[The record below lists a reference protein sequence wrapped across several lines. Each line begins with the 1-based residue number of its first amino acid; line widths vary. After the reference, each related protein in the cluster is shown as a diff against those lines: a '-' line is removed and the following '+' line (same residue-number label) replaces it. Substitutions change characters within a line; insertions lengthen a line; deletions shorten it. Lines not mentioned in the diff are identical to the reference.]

1 MKAAP
6 FEYHRATSI
15 DEACR
20 LIAADD
26 DARIIA
32 GGQTLIP
39 MMALRLARPTRLVDI
54 MRIPDLSG
62 IRDDGATIRIGAT
75 TRQVE
80 VERSKVVASKLP
92 LLAAAMPWVGHA
104 PTRSRGTVGG
114 SVANADPAAEIA
126 LVLATLG
133 GSVRLRAG
141 TDVQNLSAKDFFVG
155 PMVTAAAP
163 TACLIEV
170 GMPTWSERRVG
181 VGFGEIA
188 SRRSDFAY
196 AAAAAQVAL
205 DAGGRCTRCAIGIGG
220 ATPVPTSLE
229 IAAKALVGS
238 RLETDAITDAVAA
251 AMANLEYMSDSHA
264 SPGYRKRAASA
275 LAVKA
280 LSEARDQAQRA
291 AP

>member
-6 FEYHRATSI
+6 FEYHRAQSV
-15 DEACR
+15 DDACR
-20 LIAADD
+20 LLAADD

-39 MMALRLARPTRLVDI
+39 MMALRLARPTRLIDI
-54 MRIPDLSG
+54 MRIPGLAG
-62 IRDDGATIRIGAT
+62 IREDAGTIRIGAA

-80 VERSKVVASKLP
+80 VERSPLIATRLP

-114 SVANADPAAEIA
+114 SVANADPAAEIS

-133 GSVRLRAG
+133 GTVRLRNASV
-141 TDVQNLSAKDFFVG
+141 TQDINATEFFVG

-170 GMPTWSERRVG
+170 AMPAWSERRVG
-181 VGFGEIA
+181 VGFAEIA

-205 DAGGRCTRCAIGIGG
+205 DADGKCTRCAVGIGG
-220 ATPVPTSLE
+220 ATAVPTRLD
-229 IAAKALVGS
+229 IACNALVGT
-238 RLETDAITDAVAA
+238 RLDAKAIADAVAEA
-251 AMANLEYMSDSHA
+251 TSRLEYMSDSHA
-264 SPGYRKRAASA
+264 TPAYRHRAARSLAEKA
-275 LAVKA
+275 LA
-280 LSEARDQAQRA
+280 EARDQATRGA
-291 AP
+291 A